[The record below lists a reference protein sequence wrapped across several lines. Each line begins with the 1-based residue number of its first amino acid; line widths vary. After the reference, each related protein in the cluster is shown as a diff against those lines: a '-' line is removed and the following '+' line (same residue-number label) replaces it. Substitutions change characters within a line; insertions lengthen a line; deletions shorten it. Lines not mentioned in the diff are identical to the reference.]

1 MNLRDLGYT
10 LPHFILVFLGQ
21 HWLVA
26 FVNAG
31 MTALL
36 GAGLLLL
43 ARRGRLFPASKLL
56 GIFHL
61 VLLVALLKGAFYLV
75 LGDSMHPPKGASL
88 VLALQFPDPIESLGL
103 SPQSRVSIWHPTTDT
118 EWVSTLLLG
127 WALLFFIKRIREMSR
142 SQEALHA
149 LVLLNTDA
157 PSKRVAEVLLRAG
170 VAMDLPAHALPPL
183 VLAEV
188 GHPTPL
194 LLGVTRPCLLL
205 APHVADALTGQELEL
220 ALRHELA
227 HLRRRDH
234 WGRWVLT
241 WALDVGRLSFIS
253 PWLGMLALDAE
264 EALCDRMAVQS
275 AQDAVALG
283 GAITKAVSLNI
294 SGEGRLNE
302 RQIRDV
308 SRVSNELGPPGQGG
322 AVSALSAAPGLS
334 EMARLSV
341 PPGDVIPA
349 LQGHYLRQRQ
359 SPTALRKRLEALTG
373 LAEEFIQDGALSS
386 LNSPP
391 SFLRR
396 FLVGTARAGFI
407 FVVFV
412 VLYVKIHL
420 TLTPH

>member
-1 MNLRDLGYT
+1 MNLRDLGHT

-26 FVNAG
+26 FINAG

-149 LVLLNTDA
+149 LVLLNSDA

-188 GHPTPL
+188 GYPTPL

-205 APHVADALTGQELEL
+205 APHVADVLTGQELEL

-234 WGRWVLT
+234 
-241 WALDVGRLSFIS
+241 
-253 PWLGMLALDAE
+253 
-264 EALCDRMAVQS
+264 
-275 AQDAVALG
+275 
-283 GAITKAVSLNI
+283 
-294 SGEGRLNE
+294 
-302 RQIRDV
+302 
-308 SRVSNELGPPGQGG
+308 
-322 AVSALSAAPGLS
+322 
-334 EMARLSV
+334 
-341 PPGDVIPA
+341 
-349 LQGHYLRQRQ
+349 
-359 SPTALRKRLEALTG
+359 
-373 LAEEFIQDGALSS
+373 
-386 LNSPP
+386 
-391 SFLRR
+391 
-396 FLVGTARAGFI
+396 
-407 FVVFV
+407 
-412 VLYVKIHL
+412 
-420 TLTPH
+420 